1 MIEDHVLF
9 IDGEAIILDKPAG
22 LAVDPPKNGGM
33 SLENHLSR
41 LTFGF
46 KRWPL
51 AVHRLDRDTS
61 GCLLL
66 ARHPKAH
73 KRFAAAFEARQ
84 VVKGYV
90 AVLEGVPAEQS
101 GMIDL
106 PLYKVSSA
114 EEGWRMV
121 VDRSEEH
128 TSELQS
134 QMRISY
140 AVFCLKKN
148 TKTPK

>member
-1 MIEDHVLF
+1 MRISDWSSDVCSSDH
-9 IDGEAIILDKPAG
+9 AG

-51 AVHRLDRDTS
+51 AVHRLDWDTS

-84 VVKGYV
+84 VVKGYEIGRASCRERV
-90 AVLEGVPAEQS
+90 CQYV
-101 GMIDL
+101 
-106 PLYKVSSA
+106 
-114 EEGWRMV
+114 
-121 VDRSEEH
+121 
-128 TSELQS
+128 
-134 QMRISY
+134 
-140 AVFCLKKN
+140 
-148 TKTPK
+148 

>member
-51 AVHRLDRDTS
+51 AVNRLDRATS
-61 GCLLL
+61 GCL
-66 ARHPKAH
+66 
-73 KRFAAAFEARQ
+73 
-84 VVKGYV
+84 
-90 AVLEGVPAEQS
+90 
-101 GMIDL
+101 
-106 PLYKVSSA
+106 
-114 EEGWRMV
+114 
-121 VDRSEEH
+121 RSEEH
-128 TSELQS
+128 TSDPQS
-134 QMRISY
+134 IMRTSY
-140 AVFCLKKN
+140 AVFSLKKTTHN
-148 TKTPK
+148 KTHKKTHPPYRQ